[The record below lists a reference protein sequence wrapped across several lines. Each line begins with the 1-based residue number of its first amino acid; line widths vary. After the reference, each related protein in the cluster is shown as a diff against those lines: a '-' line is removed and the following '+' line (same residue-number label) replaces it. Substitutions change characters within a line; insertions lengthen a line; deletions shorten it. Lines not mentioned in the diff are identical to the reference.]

1 MWCDVD
7 IVSAQNVTKNYR
19 VGVGRARLREMVPPP
34 FDRGLARTFPNW
46 WYKNT
51 FNALEDIN
59 LSVTAGEAVGLIGHN
74 GAGKTTLLKVLAGV
88 TAPTSG
94 SVAVHGRI
102 AALID
107 ALVGFHPELTGRE
120 NIFFLGSMHGFGR
133 KDMRSRVERISEFA
147 QIDEMMDTP
156 VKRYS
161 AGMSARLGF
170 ATMATL
176 EPEILLVDEILAVG
190 DASFQHRCI
199 QWLDSYREDGGTLL
213 FVSHN
218 LGLVRNMTKHV
229 VWLDHGKVVREGPT
243 AKVLGDYAR
252 AMERRD
258 SEAPAAKSKWAAK
271 KLMKATGMNRWGA
284 GGARIQEVHLSEPNE
299 RHGLTISIKY
309 EASHVERGLF
319 CLGFVDEAGNE
330 IGAAVSQQLVLKEGG
345 GSMQCSI
352 DSLGFHSGIY
362 FPVAA
367 ILSPDGVVHDR
378 WRLDRA
384 VVIERDFDAVPE
396 GFGAVE
402 IPSRWSKGASPDT
415 SDMPRLRT
423 AE

>member
-1 MWCDVD
+1 MWCDVN
-7 IVSAQNVTKNYR
+7 IVEANNVTKNYR
-19 VGVGRARLREMVPPP
+19 VGVGRARMREMVPPP
-34 FDRGLARTFPNW
+34 FDRGLAKVFNKW
-46 WYKNT
+46 WYKDT
-51 FNALEDIN
+51 FNALEDIS
-59 LSVTAGEAVGLIGHN
+59 LSFPAGSSVGLIGHN
-74 GAGKTTLLKVLAGV
+74 GAGKTTMLKVLAGV
-88 TAPTSG
+88 TAPTTG
-94 SVAVHGRI
+94 SIKVRGRV

-133 KDMRSRVERISEFA
+133 RDMRARVEQIADFA
-147 QIDEMMDTP
+147 QIDEMLDTP
-156 VKRYS
+156 VKRFS

-176 EPEILLVDEILAVG
+176 DPEILLVDEILAVG
-190 DASFQHRCI
+190 DANFQQRCI
-199 QWLDSYREDGGTLL
+199 QWLDGYREDGGTLL

-229 VWLDHGKVVREGPT
+229 VWLDHGKVVNEGPT
-243 AKVLGDYAR
+243 SKVLGDYAR

-258 SEAPAAKSKWAAK
+258 SDGPANKNRWAAK
-271 KLMKATGMNRWGA
+271 KLMKSTGMNRWGA
-284 GGARIQEVHLSEPNE
+284 GGVRIQEVHISEPNE
-299 RHGLTISIKY
+299 RHGLTVSFRY
-309 EASHVERGLF
+309 EASNVERGLF
-319 CLGFVDEAGNE
+319 CLGFIDEAGNE
-330 IGAAVSQQLVLKEGG
+330 IGAAVSQPLVLKQGG
-345 GSMQCSI
+345 GTMQCSI
-352 DSLGFHSGIY
+352 ETLGFHSGIY

-384 VVIERDFDAVPE
+384 VVIERDYDAVPD

-402 IPSRWSKGASPDT
+402 IASRWSKGASPDA
-415 SDMPRLRT
+415 SDLPRLGT

>member
-34 FDRGLARTFPNW
+34 FDRALARTFPKW

-59 LSVTAGEAVGLIGHN
+59 LSVAAGSAVGLIGHN

-94 SVAVHGRI
+94 SIAVRGRI

-133 KDMRSRVERISEFA
+133 KDMRSRVDRISEFA

-190 DASFQHRCI
+190 DANFQNRCI
-199 QWLDSYREDGGTLL
+199 QWLDGYREDGGTLL

-218 LGLVRNMTKHV
+218 LSLVRNMTKHV

-243 AKVLGDYAR
+243 SKVLSEYAR

-258 SEAPAAKSKWAAK
+258 SDAPAAKNRWAAK
-271 KLMKATGMNRWGA
+271 KLMKSTGMNRWGA
-284 GGARIQEVHLSEPNE
+284 GGARIKEVHISEPNE
-299 RHGLTISIKY
+299 RHGLTATINY
-309 EASHVERGLF
+309 EAAHVERGLF
-319 CLGFVDEAGNE
+319 CLGLVDEAGNE
-330 IGAAVSQQLVLKEGG
+330 MGAAVSQPVLLKEGG
-345 GSMQCSI
+345 GRINCSI
-352 DSLGFHSGIY
+352 EGLGFRSGIY

-378 WRLDRA
+378 WKLERA
-384 VVIERDFDAVPE
+384 IVIERDHDILPE

-402 IPSRWSKGASPDT
+402 IPSRWSREARKDSEDL
-415 SDMPRLRT
+415 PRLST